1 MDNQKYIN
9 DLTQKLHKINYYL
22 PCFENKSIKAQ
33 KCIINLLKRYNLMK
47 QDEKYSEYIREFK
60 IEDLSKL
67 TKFVQNHDQLKL
79 EQQIIILCLDELTNT
94 NKIDTLYDYDVDVD
108 VFEELDDIDDL
119 HQLFPNIL

>member
-1 MDNQKYIN
+1 
-9 DLTQKLHKINYYL
+9 
-22 PCFENKSIKAQ
+22 
-33 KCIINLLKRYNLMK
+33 MK

-60 IEDLSKL
+60 IEDLSGL

-94 NKIDTLYDYDVDVD
+94 NKIDTLYDYDVDV
-108 VFEELDDIDDL
+108 FEELDDIDDL

>member
-22 PCFENKSIKAQ
+22 PRFENNSIKAQ

-60 IEDLSKL
+60 IEDLSGL

-94 NKIDTLYDYDVDVD
+94 NKIDTLYDYDVDV
-108 VFEELDDIDDL
+108 FEELDDIDDL